1 METLIGGLILWS
13 GISVVVLMFVLL
25 ATVGD
30 GRFLHKIVELWR
42 NPKKEM
48 NIGFLLLLLIILPLV
63 LIVVVWFAAAYV
75 VEIIYTKTLEPIL
88 SIKLFKGE

>member
-13 GISVVVLMFVLL
+13 GISVVALMFVLIV
-25 ATVGD
+25 TVGD
-30 GRFLHKIVELWR
+30 GGFLHKIVELRR

-48 NIGFLLLLLIILPLV
+48 NIGFLLLFLIILPLV
-63 LIVVVWFAAAYV
+63 LTVVVLFAAAYV
-75 VEIIYTKTLEPIL
+75 VEILYTKTLQPIL